1 MSNIRPIT
9 DTIVGASSIGVI
21 EILPDAVQNVDIT
34 NPNIV
39 STILQIIVTIVTLI
53 KLLKKNKPVNP

>member
-9 DTIVGASSIGVI
+9 DTIVGTSSIGII

>member
-21 EILPDAVQNVDIT
+21 EVLPDAVQNVDIT